1 MTGAVGGGPLRRLP
15 GLLRRP
21 LRFVVRA
28 FGIYGLVSSPAT
40 PPGWFETVVCRECG
54 RWADAECGRVPDW
67 YDDLDPLWAQDLDKL
82 QVPDHQPPV
91 PCPRGHRPHPG
102 IPLWHPER

>member
-21 LRFVVRA
+21 LRYVVRA
-28 FGIYGLVSSPAT
+28 FGIYGMVSSAAV

-54 RWADAECGRVPDW
+54 RWADADCGREAPDW
-67 YDDLDPLWAQDLDKL
+67 YDELDPLWARDLDTL
-82 QVPDHQPPV
+82 PADAAPAT
-91 PCPRGHRPHPG
+91 CPRGLRPHPG